1 MNFNLSSILANS
13 LRFLNITKRAIPLIK
28 DLNPTIKNIKTKIND
43 FKTTSKEPII
53 KELPIQKKEVKNNNS
68 LTFFK

>member
-1 MNFNLSSILANS
+1 MNIN
-13 LRFLNITKRAIPLIK
+13 
-28 DLNPTIKNIKTKIND
+28 NPEELKKYFEE
-43 FKTTSKEPII
+43 FKELVTNKETVI